1 VSNDVTPKIDALLD
15 AFDSDEGINLMI
27 QALGDPVR
35 EVRETAHWLLT
46 ETNSEAAEQALRSYP
61 YAQMQLLHTITGSGW
76 GENYFAISTDK
87 KALLSNCHSEPS
99 GYAIATVNVWSLQTG
114 ELTDT
119 LYVRHE
125 HLGIG
130 QDGQIIVTS
139 FQHIIDVWKNW
150 EMGHRS
156 SQIFGWI
163 DIGSLA
169 VSNDGSIVTCGER
182 RPRPESLGQIT
193 VWDWQKC
200 QVSFDSNQRI
210 KKSKLQK
217 ILSGTH
223 LDSQAVQ
230 PTHILQWQPIR
241 SSSRLL
247 TLMISP
253 DNSLLLS
260 QDNDRL
266 DRHRLWNLQTGELI
280 RVFET
285 SPYWFADAIANT
297 SSGNCIVSGIRDNS
311 IKVWDLNTDQVIYSF
326 PGYHPVSE
334 RSPTAMTPDGR
345 VLAYCNETNG
355 IVLWNLEVNQ
365 EIHTLPENSSP
376 IRAICL
382 SSDREWVVSYDA
394 DQTIKIYGLLEE

>member
-1 VSNDVTPKIDALLD
+1 MIDRVNPKINALLD
-15 AFDSDEGINLMI
+15 ALDSDEGIHLII
-27 QALGDPVR
+27 QALHDPAR
-35 EVRETAHWLLT
+35 EVREAAYWLLT
-46 ETNSEAAEQALRSYP
+46 ESQNEAAKQALRSYP

-139 FQHIIDVWKNW
+139 FQPFVTVHEDWYMNPQCR
-150 EMGHRS
+150 GRLL
-156 SQIFGWI
+156 QDQPT
-163 DIGSLA
+163 DIASLA
-169 VSNDGSIVTCGER
+169 VSYDGSIVAGGGYQHDAR
-182 RPRPESLGQIT
+182 LKLLGRIA
-193 VWDWQKC
+193 VWD
-200 QVSFDSNQRI
+200 
-210 KKSKLQK
+210 LQADRL
-217 ILSGTH
+217 IH
-223 LDSQAVQ
+223 LLEWK
-230 PTHILQWQPIR
+230 PTRHTFFPLPV
-241 SSSRLL
+241 
-247 TLMISP
+247 MISP
-253 DNSLLLS
+253 DTSLLLT
-260 QDNDRL
+260 QDNDRF

-297 SSGNCIVSGIRDNS
+297 SDGRCIVSGIREQS
-311 IKVWDLNTDQVIYSF
+311 VKVWDLNTDQVIYSF
-326 PGYHPVSE
+326 PGYHPIPG
-334 RSPTAMTPDGR
+334 RSPTAMTPDGK

-355 IVLWNLEVNQ
+355 IVLWDLEVNQ
-365 EIHTLPENSSP
+365 EIRVLPENSSP

-382 SSDREWVVSYDA
+382 GSDREWVVSYDA
-394 DQTIKIYGLLEE
+394 DQTIKIYGLLDE